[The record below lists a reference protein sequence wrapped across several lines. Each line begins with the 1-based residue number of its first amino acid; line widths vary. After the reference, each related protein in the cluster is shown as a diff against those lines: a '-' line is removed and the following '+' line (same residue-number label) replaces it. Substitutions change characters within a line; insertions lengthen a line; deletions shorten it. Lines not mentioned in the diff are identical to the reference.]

1 MPANKSATVTDP
13 GPGTIVF
20 VSTRGILRNWAE
32 KRLYD
37 PIADQ
42 YSLAAVFW
50 DRTQVIGAR
59 GREEAVRLGMR
70 CYEYAGEEWGPS
82 ALWRYYGH
90 VLGALDAIHATA
102 RIDMVVACDLD
113 VLPVI
118 VWHRLRRRMRYAI
131 ARQEVDYYSGSRYR
145 GRRIRERLTRLTID
159 AFEALLHRECDV
171 ILTLNHDSARRLRA
185 WGTPSRRV
193 RIIGLWKPDDYYGGD
208 KEEQKADLL
217 NKGAI
222 TPEQYAQLRG
232 RIVLAYFGFFYE
244 STHLAEL
251 LKTVASRPNRVA
263 LLVAGRGHDQP
274 LVAEYARHNSNVIFL
289 GWLDED
295 EMRALYRS

>member
-1 MPANKSATVTDP
+1 
-13 GPGTIVF
+13 
-20 VSTRGILRNWAE
+20 
-32 KRLYD
+32 
-37 PIADQ
+37 
-42 YSLAAVFW
+42 
-50 DRTQVIGAR
+50 
-59 GREEAVRLGMR
+59 
-70 CYEYAGEEWGPS
+70 
-82 ALWRYYGH
+82 
-90 VLGALDAIHATA
+90 
-102 RIDMVVACDLD
+102 
-113 VLPVI
+113 
-118 VWHRLRRRMRYAI
+118 
-131 ARQEVDYYSGSRYR
+131 
-145 GRRIRERLTRLTID
+145 
-159 AFEALLHRECDV
+159 
-171 ILTLNHDSARRLRA
+171 
-185 WGTPSRRV
+185 TPSRRV

-295 EMRALYRS
+295 EMRALYRSVDIVYQPLNPADNVNWRYFGSTNKLFESLAAGCVFVGSAINERVE